1 MVASLLLLRRF
12 ISFALSLSLPLLAG
26 VVIALIW
33 ANADADSFQRLLHW
47 SPFGAGHEV
56 NFHFVFND
64 LFMVLFFGIA
74 AGEITESCLPGGA
87 LYPLRRAVNPLLA
100 TAGGVLGPIG
110 CFFVWVALTGDWDIA
125 RGWGIPTATDIAL
138 AWLIARVAF
147 GADHPAV
154 RFLLLLAVA
163 DDGIGLAI
171 IAIFY
176 PDPAHPVQPLWLAL
190 VAAGMLLALLLRRRG
205 IHPWWVYLI
214 GPGGLTWAGLYL
226 AHLHPAL
233 ALVFVVPFMP
243 HAGVDEGFF
252 ADEEDDRPDTL
263 NRFQHA
269 FRTPVTIGLL
279 GFGIANAGVELSS
292 VGNPTWAVLV
302 SLVAGK
308 TAGVFLFA
316 QLAVRLGFPLPDG
329 MNARTLLVAGLTA
342 AMGMTVALF
351 VAGEAYPDPVTQ
363 GAAKM
368 GALLSAGVAP
378 LTLALAYLLRVK
390 PRPATM
396 GGT

>member
-1 MVASLLLLRRF
+1 MVASRVLIRRF

-26 VVIALIW
+26 VGTALIW
-33 ANADADSFQRLLHW
+33 ANIDPVWFQQMLHW
-47 SPFGAGHEV
+47 SPFGAGHDV

-64 LFMVLFFGIA
+64 LFMVFFFGIA

-87 LYPLRRAVNPLLA
+87 LYPMRRAVNPLLA

-125 RGWGIPTATDIAL
+125 GGWGIPTATDIAL
-138 AWLIARVAF
+138 AWLVARMAF

-176 PDPAHPVQPLWLAL
+176 PDPAHPVQPIFLLL
-190 VAAGMLLALLLRRRG
+190 VAAGMLAAFLLRRRKVQ
-205 IHPWWVYLI
+205 PWWLYLF
-214 GPGGLTWAGLYL
+214 GPGALSWAGLYF

-233 ALVFVVPFMP
+233 ALVFIVPFMP
-243 HAGVDEGFF
+243 HAGTDEGFF

-269 FRTPVTIGLL
+269 FKTPVTIGMF

-292 VGNPTWAVLV
+292 VGNPTWAVLF
-302 SLVAGK
+302 SLVLGK
-308 TAGVFLFA
+308 TLGVFAFA
-316 QLAVRLGFPLPDG
+316 RVAIWIGFPLPDG
-329 MNARTLLVAGLTA
+329 MTTRTLFVAGLTA

-351 VAGEAYPDPVTQ
+351 VAGEAYTDPVTQ

-378 LTLALAYLLRVK
+378 LTLLAAYLLRVK
-390 PRPATM
+390 QRPATM
-396 GGT
+396 DGT

>member
-1 MVASLLLLRRF
+1 VTGRPLHRRF
-12 ISFALSLSLPLLAG
+12 ISFALELSLPLIGG
-26 VVIALIW
+26 VMAALVW
-33 ANADADSFQRLLHW
+33 ANVDPAGFTDLLEW

-100 TAGGVLGPIG
+100 TLGGVLGPIG
-110 CFFVWVALTGDWDIA
+110 FFMLWLAITGDWDIS

-138 AWLIARVAF
+138 AWLVARLAF
-147 GADHPAV
+147 GPDHPAV

-176 PDPAHPVQPLWLAL
+176 PDPAHPVQPLFLLL
-190 VAAGMLLALLLRRRG
+190 VLAGMALAFVLRRNRVK
-205 IHPWWVYLI
+205 PWAAYVL
-214 GPGGLTWAGLYL
+214 GPGGLAWAGLYL

-233 ALVFVVPFMP
+233 ALVFVIPFMP
-243 HAGVDEGFF
+243 HAGYDEGFF
-252 ADEEDDRPDTL
+252 AEEEDVRTDTL

-269 FRTPVTIGLL
+269 FKLPVTVGLF
-279 GFGIANAGVELSS
+279 GFGIANAGVLFSS
-292 VGNPTWAVLV
+292 VGNPTWAVVFALV
-302 SLVAGK
+302 TGK
-308 TAGVFLFA
+308 TIGVFTFGL
-316 QLAVRLGFPLPDG
+316 LARALGFPLPVG
-329 MNARTLLVAGLTA
+329 MDARTLFVAGLNA

-351 VAGEAYPDPVTQ
+351 VAGEAYIDPVTQ

-378 LTLALAYLLRVK
+378 VTIIAAILLRVK
-390 PRPATM
+390 TRPATM
-396 GGT
+396 GE